1 MAYPYKSGLTSHELR
16 TNVRQKIMNSDGH
29 IALSNFHLLE
39 RAGPSRPAI
48 RELAGEIQGVLSA
61 TKLLPAQLQGRLI
74 AVGVGSRGIA
84 SLQEIVRAVC
94 DWLKAQGAKPF
105 VFPAMGSHGGSTAE
119 GQRRILEEYGITS
132 EALEVELRC
141 SMDVVNLGAT
151 PEGFQVFADRN
162 AWESDGVVVI
172 NRVKPHT
179 DFTGKI
185 ESGLLKMI
193 AIGMGKAEGA
203 RECHRWSWK
212 FGFEKAIRAMA
223 GRALASGKI
232 LGGLAVVE
240 NECHQIAAV
249 RAALAQDI
257 PEVEEEMLK
266 LARPLVARIPFPKLH
281 LLIVDEL
288 GKNISGTGMDTKII
302 GRGVELE
309 PGEAPAIGLIY
320 VRDLTPESGGNALG
334 IGMADVMHERL
345 YRKIDLQ
352 KMYANARASMN
363 PPMPRLPIYLPS
375 DREAL
380 DFALGAL
387 GSPEP
392 GEQRLAWIQNTLNL
406 NRLAISPALAQEAA
420 GLAGWRLDP
429 RTLVPNFDA
438 DGNVPSPLK
447 G

>member
-1 MAYPYKSGLTSHELR
+1 MG
-16 TNVRQKIMNSDGH
+16 NNGH
-29 IALSNFHLLE
+29 IPLSDFLLLE
-39 RAGPSRPAI
+39 RAGPSVPALP
-48 RELAGEIQGVLSA
+48 ELAGEIRGALTAMELTTV
-61 TKLLPAQLQGRLI
+61 QLRGRSI

-94 DWLKAQGAKPF
+94 EWLKAQGAKPF

-119 GQRRILEEYGITS
+119 GQRKILEGYGVTT
-132 EALEVELRC
+132 EKLEVELRC
-141 SMDVVNLGAT
+141 SMDAVTLGPT

-162 AWESDGVVVI
+162 AWQSDGVILI

-193 AIGMGKAEGA
+193 AVGMGKAEGA

-223 GRALASGKI
+223 GRVLASGKI

-249 RAALAQDI
+249 RAARAQGI
-257 PEVEEEMLK
+257 PAVEEEMLR

-309 PGEAPAIGLIY
+309 PGQAPAIGLIY
-320 VRDLTPESGGNALG
+320 VRDITPQSGGNALG

-345 YRKIDLQ
+345 YRKIDLE

-392 GEQRLAWIQNTLNL
+392 EEQRLAWIRNTLNL
-406 NRLAISPALAQEAA
+406 NCLAISPALAQEAA

-429 RTLVPNFDA
+429 KPLVPNFDA

>member
-1 MAYPYKSGLTSHELR
+1 MIKS
-16 TNVRQKIMNSDGH
+16 NGH
-29 IALSNFHLLE
+29 NALPDFRLLE
-39 RAGPSRPAI
+39 RLGPSVPALPDLPGDI
-48 RELAGEIQGVLSA
+48 HRALSGIN
-61 TKLLPAQLQGRLI
+61 LPPGQLQGRSI

-84 SLQEIVRAVC
+84 SLQTIVRAAC

-105 VFPAMGSHGGSTAE
+105 VFPAMGSHGGATAE
-119 GQRRILEEYGITS
+119 GQRRILEEYGITP
-132 EALEVELRC
+132 EALGVELRF
-141 SMDVVNLGAT
+141 SMDVVSLGAT
-151 PEGFQVFADRN
+151 PEGFQVYADRN
-162 AWESDGVVVI
+162 AWNSDGIVVI

-179 DFTGKI
+179 DFSGKI

-193 AIGMGKAEGA
+193 AIGMGKEEGA
-203 RECHRWSWK
+203 GECHRWSWK

-249 RAALAQDI
+249 RAARATDI
-257 PEVEEEMLK
+257 PAVEEEALR
-266 LARPLVARIPFPKLH
+266 LARPLVARIPFPSLH
-281 LLIVDEL
+281 MLVVDEL

-302 GRGVELE
+302 GRGVELAS
-309 PGEAPAIGLIY
+309 GEAPAIGLIY

-334 IGMADVMHERL
+334 IGLADVMHERL
-345 YRKIDLQ
+345 FRKIDLQ

-363 PPMPRLPIYLPS
+363 PPMPRLPIYLPT

-392 GEQRLAWIQNTLNL
+392 AEQRLAWIQNTLNL
-406 NRLAISPALAQEAA
+406 NRLAISPALAKEAA
-420 GLAGWRLDP
+420 GLGGWRLDP
-429 RTLVPNFDA
+429 ETHVPNFDA
-438 DGNVPSPLK
+438 DGNLPSPLK